1 MGPLARL
8 GCLGAVVLQ
17 GLLGGITVLLR
28 LPPAVSIGHAGLAQI
43 FFCLTLTVATVTS
56 VGWRSAAAPVDD
68 RMLRRLTVL
77 TTALVYTQIILG
89 ATMRHTNAGMA
100 IPTFPLA
107 FGHVIPP
114 FWNTGIAIH
123 FAHRV
128 GALFVTIAVVATA
141 LHVFYHHTKRWSW
154 CRPAVLLTAS
164 LGLQIVLGTLVVLSG
179 MQPIINTAHVVN
191 GALVL
196 GSSRGLDAANVSRRF
211 R

>member
-1 MGPLARL
+1 M
-8 GCLGAVVLQ
+8 LQ

-56 VGWRSAAAPVDD
+56 VRWRSAAAPVDD
-68 RMLRRLTVL
+68 PMLRRLTVL

-141 LHVFYHHTKRWSW
+141 LHVFYHHTKRMELI
-154 CRPAVLLTAS
+154 RPAVLLPAS
-164 LGLQIVLGTLVVLSG
+164 RVCRSCSERWSYLSG
-179 MQPIINTAHVVN
+179 LQPIINTAHVVN

-196 GSSRGLDAANVSRRF
+196 GSSVVLTLRTF
-211 R
+211 RAGFGDVRETSPATCRA